1 MTAYQE
7 AQKYRQTVANKLKG
21 LEDERTALQ
30 NQADQV
36 AREMTSAAGLLE
48 SDKTKA
54 AELKTIRGDLADIT
68 EQIQAIEDAGGLFGI
83 LKEDPRMNELA
94 EAVYSENTTAL
105 NGLRTESAE
114 VAAEIRHHLEHFQEL
129 EERANLHSVNVEALE
144 KEIDELKMF
153 MTSVSLPLK
162 TSYRH
167 KGARL
172 PRTYSYVFSDIQK
185 ALENLQRESV

>member
-1 MTAYQE
+1 MTAYWE

-21 LEDERTALQ
+21 LEDERTVLQ
-30 NQADQV
+30 SRADQLTC
-36 AREMTSAAGLLE
+36 EMTSATGLLG
-48 SDKTKA
+48 SDKIKA
-54 AELKTIRGDLADIT
+54 AELKTIRADLAVM
-68 EQIQAIEDAGGLFGI
+68 ENQIQAIEDAGGLSGI
-83 LKEDPRMNELA
+83 LKRDPSMNELA

-105 NGLRTESAE
+105 NGLRTESEE
-114 VAAEIRHHLEHFQEL
+114 VAAEIRQHLKHFQEL
-129 EERANLHSVNVEALE
+129 EERANSHTVNVEALE

-153 MTSVSLPLK
+153 MTSVSLSLK

-185 ALENLQRESV
+185 ALENLERESV

>member
-1 MTAYQE
+1 MTAFQE

-21 LEDERTALQ
+21 LEDERTVLQ
-30 NQADQV
+30 RQADQV
-36 AREMTSAAGLLE
+36 AHEMTSAAGLLE

-54 AELKTIRGDLADIT
+54 AELKTIRADFAAV
-68 EQIQAIEDAGGLFGI
+68 EDQIQAIENTGGLFGI
-83 LKEDPRMNELA
+83 LKQDPRMNELA
-94 EAVYSENTTAL
+94 EAVYSENTIAL
-105 NGLRTESAE
+105 NGLRTEGAD
-114 VAAEIRHHLEHFQEL
+114 VAAGIRKHLEHFREL
-129 EERANLHSVNVEALE
+129 EERMNRHSVNVEALE
-144 KEIDELKMF
+144 NEIDELKMF

-185 ALENLQRESV
+185 ALENLEREGV